1 MTHAASA
8 AKLLNSNKGTL
19 QQGIREATMRVIATI
34 VGLFL
39 GAIILTSNGSSV
51 HAQESNQKPKPVETK
66 KVVTVKSGDSLSI
79 IAKKHRS
86 TYERLYYANKKIKHP
101 DLIYPGDKIRVPS
114 KAEKLKRREMP
125 SDAVVPVSTQLQSP
139 PKKTV
144 HSTPRKSYA
153 SPKVTAST
161 GSAWDRLAACESG
174 GNWSINTG
182 NGYYGGLQF
191 SLSSWRGVGG
201 SGYPHQAS
209 KAEQIRRA
217 EILKGSGGWGHWPA
231 CSAKL
236 GLR

>member
-1 MTHAASA
+1 
-8 AKLLNSNKGTL
+8 
-19 QQGIREATMRVIATI
+19 MRLFAVI

-39 GAIILTSNGSSV
+39 AAVIFTAGSPQV
-51 HAQESNQKPKPVETK
+51 NAQAQPNQKQAIEKRTK
-66 KVVTVKSGDSLSI
+66 KYVKVKSGDSLSK
-79 IAKKHRS
+79 IARRNNTNYK
-86 TYERLYYANKKIKHP
+86 RLFYANKKIENP
-101 DLIYPGDKIRVPS
+101 DLIFVGDKIRVPN
-114 KAEKLKRREMP
+114 KNEELKKRPLNVSAAKSVDKKPVRRNSVTSQPKRTYTRQRSLAPPP
-125 SDAVVPVSTQLQSP
+125 S
-139 PKKTV
+139 
-144 HSTPRKSYA
+144 
-153 SPKVTAST
+153 
-161 GSAWDRLAACESG
+161 SANGGVWDRLASCESG

-217 EILKGSGGWGHWPA
+217 EILRASGGWGHWPA